1 MWLSIY
7 DRVGQC
13 AAELLVD
20 GANPGAD
27 SKRGKEKRRRLLAYL
42 QDHPE
47 ELRPVLRR
55 SNGQKPRQSSSASN
69 SKRALSIRNFPKA

>member
-7 DRVGQC
+7 ERVSEN
-13 AAELLVD
+13 APELIAGNAKIGVE
-20 GANPGAD
+20 N
-27 SKRGKEKRRRLLAYL
+27 KRGKGKRRHLLAYL

-55 SNGQKPRQSSSASN
+55 SNGQKPSQSPSAS
-69 SKRALSIRNFPKA
+69 RP